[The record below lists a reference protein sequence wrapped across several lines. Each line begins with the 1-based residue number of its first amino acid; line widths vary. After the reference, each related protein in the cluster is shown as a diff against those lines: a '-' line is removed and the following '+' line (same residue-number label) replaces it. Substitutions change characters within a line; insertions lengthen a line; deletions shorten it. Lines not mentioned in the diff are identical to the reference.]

1 MESIELLEKLE
12 QKTILYYLNDIN
24 LSKSKKELYDS
35 MFNHLL
41 NGDFDDSFLSKSL
54 EDLDD
59 DSRKAILTLGKN
71 YSFLI
76 FYEGSSSLWLDSIEG
91 VTLQDMDLVCLR
103 LLDNYDFLLKI
114 ARVGGEI
121 VLKQLSA
128 FQKSMISKEGSVVEY
143 LRNTFYNDDALIKFL
158 IGISKKEGIY
168 ASLNDLEKIKLCIS
182 LRNRLSSFVGE
193 NEICSSTKF
202 EDKLTTILLMRE
214 YNGDSLENVSS
225 ESYSFISQFLDINY
239 NF

>member
-202 EDKLTTILLMRE
+202 EDKLATILLMRE

>member
-1 MESIELLEKLE
+1 MESIELLERLE
-12 QKTILYYLNDIN
+12 QKTILYYLSDIN

-41 NGDFDDSFLSKSL
+41 NGDFDEAFLSKSL

-121 VLKQLSA
+121 VLKQLSS
-128 FQKSMISKEGSVVEY
+128 FQKSTISKEGSVVEY

-193 NEICSSTKF
+193 NESCSSTKF
-202 EDKLTTILLMRE
+202 EDKLATILLMSE
-214 YNGDSLENVSS
+214 YNGDSLENASS

>member
-12 QKTILYYLNDIN
+12 QKTILYYLSDIN

-128 FQKSMISKEGSVVEY
+128 FQKSIISKEGSVVEY

-202 EDKLTTILLMRE
+202 EDKLATIIIMRE
-214 YNGDSLENVSS
+214 YNDDSLENVSS